1 MIRLKVKEI
10 LEEQGKTQSW
20 LARKS
25 QVPDALVRRM
35 IREPTS
41 YHPTLPTLVSIAKAL
56 RVRIEDLYEE
66 LPDDEDEAPSPPT
79 PS

>member
-10 LEEQGKTQSW
+10 LEAQGKTQSW

-66 LPDDEDEAPSPPT
+66 LPDEDEDHRPT
-79 PS
+79 